1 VIRYLDTSAALKL
14 VVEERESSVLAA
26 DLTRAAAEGDTLLA
40 SMLLYTE
47 LHCAAQRHDEM
58 DSAAVNA
65 VLDGITLVD
74 LERGDLERAAT
85 SAWGLRSADAIH
97 LAVALRLQ
105 ADEVVGYDGELL
117 RAAQRAGIP
126 VSSPGTG

>member
-1 VIRYLDTSAALKL
+1 MIRYLDTSAALKL

-26 DLTRAAAEGDTLLA
+26 DLTRAAADGDTLLA

-47 LHCAAQRHDEM
+47 LHCAAQRRDEM

-74 LERGDLERAAT
+74 LERADLERAAT

-126 VSSPGTG
+126 VSSPGPG